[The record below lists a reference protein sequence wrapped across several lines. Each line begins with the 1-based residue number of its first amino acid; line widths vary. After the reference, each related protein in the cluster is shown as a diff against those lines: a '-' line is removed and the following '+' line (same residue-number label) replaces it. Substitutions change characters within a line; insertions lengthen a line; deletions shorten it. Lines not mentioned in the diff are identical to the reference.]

1 MLVYSTVLL
10 LLALPFS
17 SANDCIKYSC
27 SACACYEWENPS
39 PTVTAEPS
47 PTPTGP
53 ANLIIN
59 GGWEWFDGGGIAPW
73 ISKQGTGGSRPW
85 NNDDEPYMT
94 PYVPYHSRS
103 GKWLLIM
110 ANPTDW
116 QGNVIAETMSQTVSL
131 VSGTEYRFEAYY
143 TLLFLPKTTT
153 TCRLW
158 ASIDGVE
165 KGEVTVGNSDLGD
178 PYNFDLITFPYTP
191 STTGDSTV
199 SIQFMCNDATYE
211 DGGMVGVDDISLTE
225 VTTA

>member
-17 SANDCIKYSC
+17 SANECIKYSC

-85 NNDDEPYMT
+85 NNDDEQDQT
-94 PYVPYHSRS
+94 PYIPYHSRS
-103 GKWLLIM
+103 GKWLLVM
-110 ANPTDW
+110 SNPTDW

-165 KGEVTVGNSDLGD
+165 KGGVTVGNSDLGD

-191 STTGDSTV
+191 STTGDSIV

-211 DGGMVGVDDISLTE
+211 DGGIVGVDDISLTE
-225 VTTA
+225 VTTS